1 MISAIDPGGCNTKY
15 LDARLPKPV
24 MFPSAIGINDLDR
37 NLKSTGEFDFE
48 WEFEGLTG
56 FAGSLALRESEYV
69 ESRKDDSKAH
79 FDAKLRT
86 LIALHQYGS
95 GNDHQILVGQP
106 IETHTEAEKQS
117 IKKMYIGT
125 HDLTVNGR
133 RKIIHIKNCEV
144 GPEGAASGLLIAPA
158 AGTIRI
164 IDIGS
169 GSVNFATITD
179 RQFINKSSFTLP
191 EGMES
196 KSKLNARSFGRQ
208 IAARA
213 IARKWD
219 KSEVIYI
226 TGGGAEEV
234 LPHIQALFP
243 LAVLLDPDPFTTN
256 VRGLLMIARRVYS
269 A

>member
-1 MISAIDPGGCNTKY
+1 MISAIDPGGRNTKY
-15 LDARLPKPV
+15 LDTKIQQPI

-37 NLKSTGEFDFE
+37 NLKSTGQFDFE
-48 WEFEGLTG
+48 WEHDGLTG

-69 ESRKDDSKAH
+69 ESRKDESKAH

-95 GNDHQILVGQP
+95 GNEHQILVGQP
-106 IETHTEAEKQS
+106 IDTHTETEKQA
-117 IKKMYIGT
+117 IKKMYIGS
-125 HDLTVNGR
+125 HDLTVNGK
-133 RKIIHIKNCEV
+133 RKVIVIKNCEV
-144 GPEGAASGLLIAPA
+144 GPEGAASGLLVAPA
-158 AGTIRI
+158 VGTIRI

-169 GSVNFATITD
+169 GSVNFATIID

-196 KSKLNARSFGRQ
+196 KSKLDPRSFGRQ

-219 KSEVIYI
+219 KNDAVYV
-226 TGGGAEEV
+226 TGGGADEV
-234 LPHIQALFP
+234 LPFIQQLFP
-243 LAVLLDPDPFTTN
+243 LAALLDPDPFTTN

-269 A
+269 G